1 MSKQNEMMAQALKE
15 YMQMRADDIAEV
27 CEIMSIEDVK
37 TKNARQDKYIED
49 TLNDVFSRHMPDLQ
63 PGEELGMGFGKE
75 RILNE
80 VIREADANGTF
91 DVVFDGDELGK
102 ANPEVQ
108 KRLTEIMLTRKEIWM
123 DDELGKLH
131 PRTQEYI
138 KWMFEHGV
146 GIMVPNDSPEMKRTC
161 IEAALR
167 FEQSTGKTYAPSE
180 PWIDI
185 LNGAKEAQYGSIAE
199 RKRKFKLNKPK
210 GETK

>member
-1 MSKQNEMMAQALKE
+1 MSKQNEMMAKALKE
-15 YMQMRADDIAEV
+15 YMQMRADDIEELVDSLWVNHPDNLKAIKEY
-27 CEIMSIEDVK
+27 E
-37 TKNARQDKYIED
+37 YIED
-49 TLNDVFSRHMPDLQ
+49 TLNNVFARNMPELQ
-63 PGEELGMGFGKE
+63 TQEEYRGMDAETIYNKLKGE
-75 RILNE
+75 
-80 VIREADANGTF
+80 T
-91 DVVFDGDELGK
+91 
-102 ANPEVQ
+102 
-108 KRLTEIMLTRKEIWM
+108 KRKKSM
-123 DDELGKLH
+123 DKLH
-131 PRTQEYI
+131 PRTEEYI

-161 IEAALR
+161 IETALR